1 VDTTN
6 RLIWDTLNI
15 KRGDI
20 LPFSGFNVKGKRD
33 DFPVIFSK
41 LGFTKGA
48 EIGVSTGTYSK
59 VLCDGIPNLHLLCVD
74 PYAAY
79 QRASQRLCDDAFA
92 RAQARLQGCPVEFI
106 RKTSME
112 AVKDVP
118 EGSLDFCFIDGDHRF
133 DWVAMDIIEWS
144 KRVRKG
150 GIVSGHDY
158 YKFYQAGVIR
168 AVDAYTIAHGISMWY
183 VTREMMPSWL
193 FVKHW

>member
-1 VDTTN
+1 MDSTN

-20 LPFSGFNVKGKRD
+20 LPFSGFNMKGKRD
-33 DFPVIFSK
+33 DFPTIFAK

-48 EIGVSTGTYSK
+48 EIGVSTGTFSK
-59 VLCDGIPNLHLLCVD
+59 ILCDGIPNLHLLCVD
-74 PYAAY
+74 PYMAY
-79 QRASQRLCDDAFA
+79 QRASQRLCDEALA
-92 RAQARLQGCPVEFI
+92 RAQQRLAGCPVEFI

-118 EGSLDFCFIDGDHRF
+118 LGSLDFCYIDGDHRF
-133 DWVAMDIIEWS
+133 DFVMQDIIEWAQ
-144 KRVRKG
+144 RVRKG

-183 VTREMMPSWL
+183 VTREMMPSWMW
-193 FVKHW
+193 VKG

>member
-1 VDTTN
+1 
-6 RLIWDTLNI
+6 LIWDTLNI

-20 LPFSGFNVKGKRD
+20 LPFSGFNMKGKRE

-48 EIGVSTGTYSK
+48 EVGVSTGANSRF
-59 VLCDGIPNLHLLCVD
+59 LIDNIPNLHMLCVD
-74 PYAAY
+74 PYVAY
-79 QRASQRLCDDAFA
+79 QRASQRLCDNAFA
-92 RAQARLQGCPVEFI
+92 KAQARLAGCPVEFI

-118 EGSLDFCFIDGDHRF
+118 LGSLDFVYIDGDHRF
-133 DWVAMDIIEWS
+133 DFVMMDIIEWA

-150 GIVSGHDY
+150 GIVCGHDY
-158 YKFYQAGVIR
+158 YKFYEAGVIR
-168 AVDAYTIAHGISMWY
+168 AVDAYTIAHGVSMWY

-193 FVKHW
+193 FVKWW